1 VLADDL
7 AEALRAHPGSTA
19 DELAGLVTTA
29 GSMLDEK
36 VVARALYAA
45 HGRFRC
51 DGGDPVRWRLASLP
65 GRRPTSPMRL
75 VTVDGTGD
83 APAAPALYRWQRAA
97 LAAWARQ
104 GHRGVIEAVTGAGKT
119 IVGVAAVLEQR
130 RARGQAVVLVPTKE
144 LQQQWLAVLRH
155 WCGST
160 TRVGARGN
168 GGRATLVSDDVVVAV
183 VNSVRESDLR
193 PTRPG
198 GLLVA
203 DECHRYGSEMNRL
216 ALDARMIRRLGL
228 SATYARDDDG
238 HRHWLDPYFG
248 GACFELGYQEAVADG
263 VIAEPV
269 VALVGV
275 TLHADERAGYEEH
288 TETIGRTAAGL
299 IERHGV
305 TSHPY
310 SAFMREV
317 NQLAGRF
324 SDSTASNLARRYR
337 HAVLD
342 RRRLLADAREKDV
355 RLGDLAPAVAAAA
368 RTIVFTQS
376 IAASESAAA
385 LLRARG
391 VIARA
396 VHSGLPTELR
406 HASLQQFGD
415 GELHALTAPRV
426 LDEGIDVP
434 AADLAV
440 ILGASRT
447 RRQMIQ
453 RMGRVLRV
461 KTDRRRARFVVLY
474 AEGTVEDPAR
484 GAHEGFLGEVTS
496 IATALRTFPSSTP
509 VDAVNAFL
517 AGTARPGVLPV

>member
-7 AEALRAHPGSTA
+7 AEALRVHPDSTA
-19 DELAGLVTTA
+19 GELVELVTYA

-36 VVARALYAA
+36 VVARTLYAA

-51 DGGDPVRWRLASLP
+51 DGGDPVRWCLAGP
-65 GRRPTSPMRL
+65 ADTRPPPTVRL

-83 APAAPALYRWQRAA
+83 DPVAPTLYRWQRAA
-97 LAAWARQ
+97 LAAWVRQ
-104 GHRGVIEAVTGAGKT
+104 RRRGVIEAVTGAGKT

-144 LQQQWLAVLRH
+144 LQQQWLAVLGR
-155 WCGST
+155 WCGPAT
-160 TRVGARGN
+160 LVGARGA
-168 GGRATLVSDDVVVAV
+168 GGRATLVSHDVVVAL

-216 ALDARMIRRLGL
+216 ALDARMTRRLGL
-228 SATYARDDDG
+228 SATYVREDDG
-238 HRHWLDPYFG
+238 HRNWLDPYFG
-248 GACFELGYQEAVADG
+248 GTCFTLGYQEAVADG
-263 VIAEPV
+263 VVAEPV
-269 VALVGV
+269 VVLLGV
-275 TLHADERAGYEEH
+275 ALHADERARYDEH
-288 TETIGRTAAGL
+288 TETIGQAAARL
-299 IERHGV
+299 IEQYGV

-324 SDSTASNLARRYR
+324 NDGVASNLARRYR

-342 RRRLLADAREKDV
+342 RRRLLAHAREKDE
-355 RLGDLAPAVAAAA
+355 RLGGLAPAVAAAA

-391 VIARA
+391 VTARA
-396 VHSGLPTELR
+396 VHSGLPSELR
-406 HASLQQFGD
+406 RASLQQFAT
-415 GELHALTAPRV
+415 GEVHALTAPRV

-440 ILGASRT
+440 IIGASRT

-461 KTDRRRARFVVLY
+461 KTGGGRARFAILY
-474 AEGTVEDPAR
+474 AEQTVEDPAR

-509 VDAVNAFL
+509 ADAVNAFL
-517 AGTARPGVLPV
+517 DGAARTGALPA